1 MTEQVRAHLIISGRV
16 QGVCFRMET
25 QDAAQRHNVNGWV
38 RNLPNGSVEA
48 VLEGPD
54 VAVNQT
60 IEWCRQGPPLSRVYD
75 VKVDWEDYQ
84 GEFDRFSITYY

>member
-25 QDAAQRHNVNGWV
+25 RDAAQRHNVSGWV

-48 VLEGPD
+48 VLEGPGE
-54 VAVNQT
+54 AVNQT

-84 GEFDRFSITYY
+84 GEFDRFSITY